1 MDSLAGSVIG
11 KEKIFM
17 NSEFC
22 IAVHGL
28 VFLKLKKQCLSSEAL
43 AENICTN
50 PARVR
55 KVMAKLKKADLVSTK
70 GGSEGGYTLAK
81 NAEQIT
87 LKQISVA
94 LQIEFVSSH
103 WRSGSQKLD
112 CMVASG
118 MADVIDRLY
127 SDLDALCQKRL
138 EGITIA
144 DVAAALI
151 QRSQGKKFGCPEVL
165 RKSN

>member
-1 MDSLAGSVIG
+1 
-11 KEKIFM
+11 
-17 NSEFC
+17 
-22 IAVHGL
+22 
-28 VFLKLKKQCLSSEAL
+28 
-43 AENICTN
+43 
-50 PARVR
+50 
-55 KVMAKLKKADLVSTK
+55 MAKLKKAGLVSTK
-70 GGSEGGYTLAK
+70 EGSEGGYSLAK

-87 LKQISVA
+87 LNQISAA

-103 WRSGSQKLD
+103 WRSGSQNLD

-118 MADVIDRLY
+118 MADVMDRLY